1 MKRYLRRKRVNY
13 LLHNELPLP
22 PELSSIDLGCDITNI
37 QQTTEVDPIDY
48 TSGLGMIFATRP
60 IQSSSSNYWLFE
72 YIKRLVDGSE
82 EEIMFESIVLGCV
95 NQERLQYAIY
105 VYELGL
111 EHRYLSEAGEL
122 EEGRKLW
129 LKGECL
135 LSLDTIR
142 RIPLCDHSSQCLRL
156 KCQA

>member
-1 MKRYLRRKRVNY
+1 
-13 LLHNELPLP
+13 
-22 PELSSIDLGCDITNI
+22 
-37 QQTTEVDPIDY
+37 
-48 TSGLGMIFATRP
+48 
-60 IQSSSSNYWLFE
+60 
-72 YIKRLVDGSE
+72 
-82 EEIMFESIVLGCV
+82 MFESIVLGCV

-129 LKGECL
+129 LKGKRL
-135 LSLDTIR
+135 LSLDTKR
-142 RIPLCDHSSQCLRL
+142 RIPLCDHFSQCLRL